1 MAKAN
6 SLQAGGVQSELGQR
20 LLFLFIA
27 IVIYRIGTFIPIPG
41 ISLTE
46 VQNLINSGDAGNVSA
61 FANLFSGGAIKR
73 MSIFALGVMP
83 YISASIV
90 MQLLSHMPGKL
101 KELKNSGSIGR
112 KKITQYTRY
121 LAFAVAL
128 FQGIAMCLA
137 FRSAALYSGP
147 AFWLIGGFTF
157 ATGAMFLMWLGE
169 QINER
174 GIGNGISMLIMAG
187 IVASMPR
194 VFAGLIS
201 SAKAGDV
208 ATPLVLAIFAIIL
221 ALFVIIVYMETAQRR
236 IPIHYARQ
244 QAGMALGQNTPYLP
258 LKVNLAGV
266 IPVIFASAIMI
277 LLATIFSFL
286 SNVSW
291 FSTSLGDSPDLGVVA
306 TVLQSFGRY
315 MNLVATH
322 LQSGQP
328 VYIIIFGLLI
338 VGFAFFYTGLVFENK
353 ELADDLKKSG
363 AFIQGVRPGKV
374 TAEYIDNVQ
383 NRLTL
388 VGALYV
394 AAVVIVPEVFNMN
407 SSNQV
412 LLQFGGASILI
423 IVVVAMDFVQKVQ
436 SMRMSSQYES
446 LMKKSHLGRR
456 RK

>member
-1 MAKAN
+1 MAKAKPM
-6 SLQAGGVQSELGQR
+6 QAAGVQSELAQR

-41 ISLTE
+41 ISLAE
-46 VQNLINSGDAGNVSA
+46 VQRAISSGDAGNISA
-61 FANLFSGGAIKR
+61 FANLFSGGAMER

-101 KELKNSGSIGR
+101 KELKNSGTTGR

-128 FQGIAMCLA
+128 FQGVSMCLV
-137 FRSAALYSGP
+137 FRSAALYEGP
-147 AFWLIGGFTF
+147 AFWLIGGFSF
-157 ATGAMFLMWLGE
+157 AVGAMFLMWLGE

-201 SAKAGDV
+201 SAQAGDV

-221 ALFVIIVYMETAQRR
+221 GLFVVIVYMETAQRR

-244 QAGMALGQNTPYLP
+244 QAGMAMGQNAPYLP

-277 LLATIFSFL
+277 LLVTVFSFL
-286 SNVSW
+286 SNVDVG
-291 FSTSLGDSPDLGVVA
+291 FD
-306 TVLQSFGRY
+306 SFGRY
-315 MNLVATH
+315 MNIVATN

-328 VYIIIFGLLI
+328 IYIIVFAVLI
-338 VGFAFFYTGLVFENK
+338 IGFAFFYTGLVFENK

-363 AFIQGVRPGKV
+363 AFIQGVRPGKA
-374 TAEYIDNVQ
+374 TADYIDRVQ

-436 SMRMSSQYES
+436 AMRMSGQYES

-456 RK
+456 RN

>member
-1 MAKAN
+1 M
-6 SLQAGGVQSELGQR
+6 QASGLQSELGQR
-20 LLFLFIA
+20 LLFLFLA
-27 IVIYRIGTFIPIPG
+27 IVVYRIGTFIPIPG
-41 ISLTE
+41 ISMAELR
-46 VQNLINSGDAGNVSA
+46 QAISNGDGGNLSA
-61 FANLFSGGAIKR
+61 FANLFSGGAMER

-101 KELKNSGSIGR
+101 KELKNSGSAGR

-128 FQGIAMCLA
+128 FQGISMCLV
-137 FRSAALYSGP
+137 FKNVALYSGP
-147 AFWLIGGFTF
+147 AFWLIGGFCF

-169 QINER
+169 QINEK
-174 GIGNGISMLIMAG
+174 GIGNGISMLIMVG

-201 SAKAGDV
+201 SAKSGLV
-208 ATPLVLAIFAIIL
+208 NTPFVLAIFAIIF
-221 ALFVIIVYMETAQRR
+221 ALFFVIVYMETSQRQ
-236 IPIHYARQ
+236 IKIHYARQ
-244 QAGMALGQNTPYLP
+244 QAGMAMGQNAPYLP

-277 LLATIFSFL
+277 LLVTVLTFL
-286 SNVSW
+286 SKVDV
-291 FSTSLGDSPDLGVVA
+291 GME
-306 TVLQSFGRY
+306 SFGRY
-315 MNLVATH
+315 MSMLANH
-322 LQSGQP
+322 LQGGQP
-328 VYIIIFGLLI
+328 VYIIVFALLI

-363 AFIQGVRPGKV
+363 AFIQGVRPGKA
-374 TAEYIDNVQ
+374 TADYIDKVQ

-407 SSNQV
+407 SSNNV

-436 SMRMSSQYES
+436 AMRMSTQYES

-456 RK
+456 RN

>member
-1 MAKAN
+1 MVKAN
-6 SLQAGGVQSELGQR
+6 PMQASGLQSELGQR
-20 LLFLFIA
+20 LLFLFLA
-27 IVIYRIGTFIPIPG
+27 IVVYRIGTFIPIPG
-41 ISLTE
+41 ISMAE
-46 VQNLINSGDAGNVSA
+46 VQRAINSGEGGNLSA
-61 FANLFSGGAIKR
+61 FANLFSGGAMKR

-101 KELKNSGSIGR
+101 KELKNSGSTGR

-121 LAFAVAL
+121 LAFAVAM
-128 FQGIAMCLA
+128 FQGISMCLV
-137 FRSAALYSGP
+137 FKSVALYSGP
-147 AFWLIGGFTF
+147 AFWLIGGFCF
-157 ATGAMFLMWLGE
+157 AAGAMFLMWLGE
-169 QINER
+169 QINEK

-194 VFAGLIS
+194 VFAGLIN
-201 SAKAGDV
+201 SAKSGQVDTAF
-208 ATPLVLAIFAIIL
+208 VLAIFAIIL
-221 ALFVIIVYMETAQRR
+221 GLFFVIVYMETSQRQ
-236 IPIHYARQ
+236 IKIHYARQ
-244 QAGMALGQNTPYLP
+244 QAGMALGQNSPYLP

-277 LLATIFSFL
+277 LLVSVFTFL
-286 SNVSW
+286 SKVDI
-291 FSTSLGDSPDLGVVA
+291 GME
-306 TVLQSFGRY
+306 SFGRY
-315 MNLVATH
+315 MGIVVSS

-328 VYIIIFGLLI
+328 IYIILFAVLI

-363 AFIQGVRPGKV
+363 AFIQGVRPGKA
-374 TAEYIDNVQ
+374 TADYIDKVQ

-407 SSNQV
+407 SSNKV

-423 IVVVAMDFVQKVQ
+423 IVVVSMDFVQKVQ
-436 SMRMSSQYES
+436 AMRMSSQYES

-456 RK
+456 RN

>member
-6 SLQAGGVQSELGQR
+6 TLQASGAKSELGQR
-20 LLFLFIA
+20 LMFLFLA
-27 IVIYRIGTFIPIPG
+27 IVVYRIGTFIPIPG
-41 ISLTE
+41 INLTE
-46 VQNLINSGDAGNVSA
+46 VQSLINNRDAGDVSA
-61 FANLFSGGAIKR
+61 FANLFSGGAIER

-90 MQLLSHMPGKL
+90 MQLLSHTPGKL
-101 KELKNSGSIGR
+101 KELKNNGSSGR

-128 FQGIAMCLA
+128 FQGVAMCFA
-137 FRSAALYSGP
+137 FKSAALYSGP

-157 ATGAMFLMWLGE
+157 AAGAMFLMWLGE
-169 QINER
+169 QINDK

-208 ATPLVLAIFAIIL
+208 ATPIVLAIFAIIF
-221 ALFVIIVYMETAQRR
+221 ALFVVIVYMETAQRR

-244 QAGMALGQNTPYLP
+244 QAGMTTGQNAPYLP

-277 LLATIFSFL
+277 LLATVFSFL
-286 SNVSW
+286 SNIDQLSNL
-291 FSTSLGDSPDLGVVA
+291 FSG
-306 TVLQSFGRY
+306 SFGRY
-315 MNLVATH
+315 MNLIATN

-328 VYIIIFGLLI
+328 VYILIFGLLI
-338 VGFAFFYTGLVFENK
+338 IGFSFFYTGLVFENK
-353 ELADDLKKSG
+353 ELANDLKKSG
-363 AFIQGVRPGKV
+363 AFIQGVRPGKA
-374 TAEYIDNVQ
+374 TADYIDNVQ

-436 SMRMSSQYES
+436 SMRMSTQYES

-456 RK
+456 RN

>member
-6 SLQAGGVQSELGQR
+6 TLQANSGMQSELGQR
-20 LLFLFIA
+20 LLFLFLAIA
-27 IVIYRIGTFIPIPG
+27 IYRIGTFIPIPG
-41 ISLTE
+41 IDLDEVRKIMEGGNTE
-46 VQNLINSGDAGNVSA
+46 KISA

-90 MQLLSHMPGKL
+90 IQLLSHMPGKL
-101 KELKNSGSIGR
+101 KELKNSGSTGHR
-112 KKITQYTRY
+112 KITQYTRY

-128 FQGIAMCLA
+128 FQGTAMCLA
-137 FRSAALYSGP
+137 FNKAAVYSGP
-147 AFWLIGGFTF
+147 AFWLVGGFIF
-157 ATGAMFLMWLGE
+157 AAGAIFLMWLGE
-169 QINER
+169 QINEK

-201 SAKAGDV
+201 SAKAEQV
-208 ATPLVLAIFAIIL
+208 STPLVLAIFAIII
-221 ALFVIIVYMETAQRR
+221 ALFVVIVYMETAQRR

-244 QAGMALGQNTPYLP
+244 QAGMTMGQNTPYLP
-258 LKVNLAGV
+258 LKVNLAGI

-277 LLATIFSFL
+277 LLATVFSFL
-286 SNVSW
+286 SNVE
-291 FSTSLGDSPDLGVVA
+291 
-306 TVLQSFGRY
+306 VLSNLFNGSFGRY
-315 MNLVATH
+315 MNIVSTSLS
-322 LQSGQP
+322 QGQP
-328 VYIIIFGLLI
+328 VYILIFALLI
-338 VGFAFFYTGLVFENK
+338 LAFSFFYTGLVFENK
-353 ELADDLKKSG
+353 ELADNLKKSG
-363 AFIQGVRPGKV
+363 AFIQGVRPGKA
-374 TAEYIDNVQ
+374 TADYIDNVQ

-394 AAVVIVPEVFNMN
+394 AAVVVVPEMFNMN

-412 LLQFGGASILI
+412 LTQFGGASILI

-436 SMRMSSQYES
+436 AMRMSSQYES

-456 RK
+456 RN

>member
-1 MAKAN
+1 MAKAKT
-6 SLQAGGVQSELGQR
+6 SQPGGVQSELGRR
-20 LLFLFIA
+20 LLFLFLA

-41 ISLTE
+41 ISLAQ
-46 VQNLINSGDAGNVSA
+46 VQELINSGDAGDVSA

-101 KELKNSGSIGR
+101 KELKNSGSTGR

-121 LAFAVAL
+121 LAFGVAL

-137 FRSAALYSGP
+137 FKSAALYSGP
-147 AFWLIGGFTF
+147 AFWLIGGFSF

-169 QINER
+169 QINEK
-174 GIGNGISMLIMAG
+174 GIGNGISMLIMTG
-187 IVASMPR
+187 IVASMPS

-208 ATPLVLAIFAIIL
+208 ATPLVLAIFAIIIV
-221 ALFVIIVYMETAQRR
+221 LFVVIVYMETAQRR

-244 QAGMALGQNTPYLP
+244 QAGMTLGQNAPYLP

-266 IPVIFASAIMI
+266 IPVIFASAIMV
-277 LLATIFSFL
+277 LLVTIFSFL
-286 SNVSW
+286 SN
-291 FSTSLGDSPDLGVVA
+291 LDIGVE
-306 TVLQSFGRY
+306 SFGRY
-315 MNLVATH
+315 MNLVATN
-322 LQSGQP
+322 LQNGQP
-328 VYIIIFGLLI
+328 VYMIAFAALIIAFS
-338 VGFAFFYTGLVFENK
+338 FFYTGLVFENK

-363 AFIQGVRPGKV
+363 AFIQGVRPGKA
-374 TAEYIDNVQ
+374 TAGYIDNVQ

-394 AAVVIVPEVFNMN
+394 TAVVIVPEVFNMN

-423 IVVVAMDFVQKVQ
+423 IVIVAMDFVQKVQ
-436 SMRMSSQYES
+436 AMQMSSQYES

-456 RK
+456 RS

>member
-1 MAKAN
+1 MQN
-6 SLQAGGVQSELGQR
+6 TGMQSELGQR

-41 ISLTE
+41 INLDE
-46 VQNLINSGDAGNVSA
+46 VQKLISNRDAGDISA
-61 FANLFSGGAIKR
+61 FANLFSGGAIER
-73 MSIFALGVMP
+73 MSVFALGVMP

-101 KELKNSGSIGR
+101 KDLKNSGTTGR

-128 FQGIAMCLA
+128 FQGVAMCLA
-137 FRSAALYSGP
+137 FRNAALYSGP
-147 AFWLIGGFTF
+147 AFWLIGGFSF
-157 ATGAMFLMWLGE
+157 AAGAMFLMWLGE
-169 QINER
+169 QINEK

-201 SAKAGDV
+201 SARVGDV

-221 ALFVIIVYMETAQRR
+221 GLFIIIVYMETAQRR

-244 QAGMALGQNTPYLP
+244 QAGMTLGQSAPYLP
-258 LKVNLAGV
+258 LKINLAGV
-266 IPVIFASAIMI
+266 IPVIFGSAIMI
-277 LLATIFSFL
+277 LLGTIFSFL
-286 SNVSW
+286 GNVEQLS
-291 FSTSLGDSPDLGVVA
+291 SVLGDSF
-306 TVLQSFGRY
+306 SRY
-315 MNLVATH
+315 MSLVSTN

-328 VYIIIFGLLI
+328 VYILIFGLLI
-338 VGFAFFYTGLVFENK
+338 IGFSFFYTGLVFENK

-363 AFIQGVRPGKV
+363 AFIQGVRPGKA

-383 NRLTL
+383 SRLTL
-388 VGALYV
+388 IGALYV
-394 AAVVIVPEVFNMN
+394 AAVVIVPEIFNMN

-436 SMRMSSQYES
+436 AMRMSSQYES

-456 RK
+456 RH

>member
-1 MAKAN
+1 MAKGN
-6 SLQAGGVQSELGQR
+6 TLQASRSKSELGQR
-20 LLFLFIA
+20 LLFLFFA

-41 ISLTE
+41 ISLSE
-46 VQNLINSGDAGNVSA
+46 VQNLISSRDASDVSA
-61 FANLFSGGAIKR
+61 FANLFSGGAIER

-101 KELKNSGSIGR
+101 KELKNTGSTGR

-121 LAFAVAL
+121 LAFAVAV
-128 FQGIAMCLA
+128 FQGVAMCLA

-147 AFWLIGGFTF
+147 AFWLIGGFSF

-174 GIGNGISMLIMAG
+174 GIGNGISMIILAG

-221 ALFVIIVYMETAQRR
+221 VLFVVIVYMETAQRR
-236 IPIHYARQ
+236 IRIHYARQ
-244 QAGMALGQNTPYLP
+244 QAGMAMGQNAPYLP

-277 LLATIFSFL
+277 LLATVFSFL
-286 SNVSW
+286 SNLNQLNTLLSE
-291 FSTSLGDSPDLGVVA
+291 
-306 TVLQSFGRY
+306 SFGRY
-315 MNLVATH
+315 MNVVATS

-328 VYIIIFGLLI
+328 VYILVFGFLII
-338 VGFAFFYTGLVFENK
+338 GFSFFYTALVFENK
-353 ELADDLKKSG
+353 ELAEDLRKSG
-363 AFIQGVRPGKV
+363 AFIQGVRPGKA
-374 TAEYIDNVQ
+374 TANYIDNVQ

-394 AAVVIVPEVFNMN
+394 ATVVVVPEVFNMN

-423 IVVVAMDFVQKVQ
+423 VVVVAMDFVQKVQ
-436 SMRMSSQYES
+436 AMRMSTQYES

-456 RK
+456 RS

>member
-1 MAKAN
+1 MAKGN
-6 SLQAGGVQSELGQR
+6 TLQASGIQSELGQR

-41 ISLTE
+41 ISLAE
-46 VQNLINSGDAGNVSA
+46 VQNLINNRDAGNVSA
-61 FANLFSGGAIKR
+61 FANLFSGGAIER

-101 KELKNSGSIGR
+101 KELKNSGSTGR

-128 FQGIAMCLA
+128 FQGVAMCLA
-137 FRSAALYSGP
+137 FRSAALYAGP

-157 ATGAMFLMWLGE
+157 AAGAMFLMWLGE

-244 QAGMALGQNTPYLP
+244 QAGMAMGQNAPYLP

-286 SNVSW
+286 SNIEVG
-291 FSTSLGDSPDLGVVA
+291 FLGE
-306 TVLQSFGRY
+306 SFGRY
-315 MNLVATH
+315 MNLVSTN

-328 VYIIIFGLLI
+328 VYILVFGLLI
-338 VGFAFFYTGLVFENK
+338 VWFSFFYTGLVFENK

-363 AFIQGVRPGKV
+363 AFIQGVRPGKA

-436 SMRMSSQYES
+436 AMRMSSQYES

>member
-1 MAKAN
+1 MAKAKPM
-6 SLQAGGVQSELGQR
+6 QASGMQSELAQR
-20 LLFLFIA
+20 LLFLFLA
-27 IVIYRIGTFIPIPG
+27 IVVYRIGTFIPIPG
-41 ISLTE
+41 ISLAE
-46 VQNLINSGDAGNVSA
+46 VQRVISSGDAGNISA
-61 FANLFSGGAIKR
+61 FANLFSGGAMER

-101 KELKNSGSIGR
+101 KELKNSGTTGR

-121 LAFAVAL
+121 LAFIVAL
-128 FQGIAMCLA
+128 FQGVSMCLV
-137 FRSAALYSGP
+137 FRSAALYDGP
-147 AFWLIGGFTF
+147 AFWLVGGFAF
-157 ATGAMFLMWLGE
+157 AVGAMFLMWLGE

-194 VFAGLIS
+194 VFAGLIT
-201 SAKAGDV
+201 SAQAGDV

-221 ALFVIIVYMETAQRR
+221 GLFVVIVYMETAQRR

-244 QAGMALGQNTPYLP
+244 QTGMAMGQNAPYLP

-277 LLATIFSFL
+277 LLVTIFSFL
-286 SNVSW
+286 SNVEVG
-291 FSTSLGDSPDLGVVA
+291 LE
-306 TVLQSFGRY
+306 SFGRY
-315 MNLVATH
+315 MNIVSTN

-328 VYIIIFGLLI
+328 VYIIIFAVLI

-363 AFIQGVRPGKV
+363 AFIQGVRPGKA
-374 TAEYIDNVQ
+374 TADYIDKVQ

-436 SMRMSSQYES
+436 AMRMSTQYES

-456 RK
+456 RN

>member
-1 MAKAN
+1 MAKNGA
-6 SLQAGGVQSELGQR
+6 LQTGGSQSELGQR
-20 LLFLFIA
+20 LLFLFLA

-41 ISLTE
+41 IDLAQVQSLIS
-46 VQNLINSGDAGNVSA
+46 NKDAGDVSA
-61 FANLFSGGAIKR
+61 FANLFSGGAIAR

-90 MQLLSHMPGKL
+90 IQLLSHMPGKL
-101 KELKNSGSIGR
+101 KELKASGSTGR

-137 FRSAALYSGP
+137 FRSAAADPNPGP
-147 AFWLIGGFTF
+147 EFWLIGGFSF
-157 ATGAMFLMWLGE
+157 AVGAMFLMWLGE

-221 ALFVIIVYMETAQRR
+221 GLFVVIVYMETAQRR

-244 QAGMALGQNTPYLP
+244 QAGMGMGQNAPYLP

-286 SNVSW
+286 SNVEVMSG
-291 FSTSLGDSPDLGVVA
+291 FLGEN
-306 TVLQSFGRY
+306 FGRY
-315 MNLVATH
+315 MNTVAVN

-328 VYIIIFGLLI
+328 VYILIFALLI
-338 VGFAFFYTGLVFENK
+338 IGFSFFYTGLVFENK

-363 AFIQGVRPGKV
+363 AFIQGVRPGKA
-374 TAEYIDNVQ
+374 TADYIDNVQ

-436 SMRMSSQYES
+436 AMRMSSQYES

-456 RK
+456 RS

>member
-1 MAKAN
+1 MAKG
-6 SLQAGGVQSELGQR
+6 STLQTSGSQSELGQR
-20 LLFLFIA
+20 LLFLFLA

-41 ISLTE
+41 INLAE
-46 VQNLINSGDAGNVSA
+46 VQNLINNRDAGDVSA
-61 FANLFSGGAIKR
+61 FANLFSGGAIER

-101 KELKNSGSIGR
+101 KDLKNSGSTGR

-128 FQGIAMCLA
+128 FQGVAMCLA
-137 FRSAALYSGP
+137 FRSAALYAGP
-147 AFWLIGGFTF
+147 AFWLVGGFSF
-157 ATGAMFLMWLGE
+157 AVGAMFLMWLGE
-169 QINER
+169 QINDR

-194 VFAGLIS
+194 VFAGLIE
-201 SAKAGDV
+201 SAKSGDV

-221 ALFVIIVYMETAQRR
+221 GLFVVIVYMETAQRR

-244 QAGMALGQNTPYLP
+244 QAGMAMGQNAPYLP

-286 SNVSW
+286 SNVEVLSG
-291 FSTSLGDSPDLGVVA
+291 FLGDNFS
-306 TVLQSFGRY
+306 RY
-315 MNLVATH
+315 MNAVAIN

-328 VYIIIFGLLI
+328 IYILIFAILII
-338 VGFAFFYTGLVFENK
+338 GFSFFYTGLVFENK

-363 AFIQGVRPGKV
+363 AFIQGVRPGKA
-374 TAEYIDNVQ
+374 TADYIDNVQ

-394 AAVVIVPEVFNMN
+394 AAVVVVPEVFNMN

-436 SMRMSSQYES
+436 AMRMSSQYES

-456 RK
+456 R

>member
-6 SLQAGGVQSELGQR
+6 SLAAGGKVSSELAQR
-20 LLFLFIA
+20 LFFLFIA
-27 IVIYRIGTFIPIPG
+27 IVIYRIGTFIPVPG
-41 ISLTE
+41 INIAE
-46 VQNLINSGDAGNVSA
+46 VQRMVGSGGAADISA
-61 FANLFSGGAIKR
+61 FANLFSGGAIER
-73 MSIFALGVMP
+73 MSIFSLGVMP

-90 MQLLSHMPGKL
+90 IQLLSHMPGKL
-101 KELKNSGSIGR
+101 KELKNSGTTGR

-121 LAFAVAL
+121 LAFGVAL
-128 FQGIAMCLA
+128 FQGIAMCLT
-137 FRSAALYSGP
+137 FRAAALYDGP
-147 AFWLIGGFTF
+147 AFWLIGGFVF

-169 QINER
+169 QINEK

-194 VFAGLIS
+194 VFAGLIA

-221 ALFVIIVYMETAQRR
+221 GLFVVIVYMETAQRR

-244 QAGMALGQNTPYLP
+244 QAGMTVGQNTPYLP

-277 LLATIFSFL
+277 LLTTIFSFL
-286 SNVSW
+286 SNVDM
-291 FSTSLGDSPDLGVVA
+291 GMD
-306 TVLQSFGRY
+306 SFGRY
-315 MNLVATH
+315 MNLVATN

-328 VYIIIFGLLI
+328 IYIIVFGLLI
-338 VGFAFFYTGLVFENK
+338 VAFSFFYTGLVFENK

-363 AFIQGVRPGKV
+363 AFIQGVRPGKA
-374 TAEYIDNVQ
+374 TADYLDKVQ

-388 VGALYV
+388 VGAIYV

-436 SMRMSSQYES
+436 AMQMSSQYES

-456 RK
+456 RT

>member
-6 SLQAGGVQSELGQR
+6 PMQTNGIQSELAQR
-20 LLFLFIA
+20 LLFLFLA
-27 IVIYRIGTFIPIPG
+27 IVVYRLGTFIPIPG
-41 ISLTE
+41 ISMAE
-46 VQNLINSGDAGNVSA
+46 IQRAISNGDGGNLSA
-61 FANLFSGGAIKR
+61 FANLFSGGAMQR

-90 MQLLSHMPGKL
+90 MQLLSHMPGRL
-101 KELKNSGSIGR
+101 KELKNSGTTGR

-121 LAFAVAL
+121 LAFGVAL
-128 FQGIAMCLA
+128 FQGVAMCLA
-137 FRSAALYSGP
+137 FRNYALYSGP
-147 AFWLIGGFTF
+147 AFWLIGGFCF
-157 ATGAMFLMWLGE
+157 AAGAMFLMWLGE
-169 QINER
+169 QINEK
-174 GIGNGISMLIMAG
+174 GIGNGISMIIMAG

-201 SAKAGDV
+201 SAKSGDV

-221 ALFVIIVYMETAQRR
+221 GLFVVIVYMETSQRQ
-236 IPIHYARQ
+236 IKIHYARQ
-244 QAGMALGQNTPYLP
+244 QAGMALGQNSPYLP

-266 IPVIFASAIMI
+266 IPVIFGSAIMI
-277 LLATIFSFL
+277 LLVTVFSFL
-286 SNVSW
+286 SNI
-291 FSTSLGDSPDLGVVA
+291 DIGVE
-306 TVLQSFGRY
+306 SFGRY
-315 MNLVATH
+315 MSLVATN

-328 VYIIIFGLLI
+328 VYIIVFAVLI
-338 VGFAFFYTGLVFENK
+338 VAFAFFYTGLVFENK

-363 AFIQGVRPGKV
+363 AFIQGVRPGKA
-374 TAEYIDNVQ
+374 TADYIDQVQ

-407 SSNQV
+407 SSNNV

-436 SMRMSSQYES
+436 AMRMSSQYES

-456 RK
+456 RS

>member
-1 MAKAN
+1 MAKAKI
-6 SLQAGGVQSELGQR
+6 SQPGGVQSELGRR
-20 LLFLFIA
+20 LLFLFLA

-41 ISLTE
+41 ISLAQ
-46 VQNLINSGDAGNVSA
+46 VQELINNRDAGDISA
-61 FANLFSGGAIKR
+61 FANLFSGGAIER

-101 KELKNSGSIGR
+101 KELKNSGSTGR

-121 LAFAVAL
+121 LAFGVAM

-147 AFWLIGGFTF
+147 AFWLIGGFSF
-157 ATGAMFLMWLGE
+157 AAGAMFLMWLGE
-169 QINER
+169 QINEK
-174 GIGNGISMLIMAG
+174 GIGNGISMLIMTG
-187 IVASMPR
+187 IVASMPS

-208 ATPLVLAIFAIIL
+208 ATPLVLAIFAIIIV
-221 ALFVIIVYMETAQRR
+221 LFVVIVYMETAQRR

-244 QAGMALGQNTPYLP
+244 QAGMVLGQNAPYLP

-266 IPVIFASAIMI
+266 IPVIFASAIMV
-277 LLATIFSFL
+277 LLVTIFSFL
-286 SNVSW
+286 SN
-291 FSTSLGDSPDLGVVA
+291 LDIGVE
-306 TVLQSFGRY
+306 SFGRY
-315 MNLVATH
+315 MNLVATN
-322 LQSGQP
+322 LQK
-328 VYIIIFGLLI
+328 
-338 VGFAFFYTGLVFENK
+338 VFENK

-363 AFIQGVRPGKV
+363 AFIQGVRPGKA
-374 TAEYIDNVQ
+374 TAGYIDNVQ

-394 AAVVIVPEVFNMN
+394 TAVVIVPEVFNMN

-423 IVVVAMDFVQKVQ
+423 IVIVAMDFVQKVQ
-436 SMRMSSQYES
+436 AMQMSSQYES
-446 LMKKSHLGRR
+446 LMKKSHLGRKR
-456 RK
+456 H

>member
-1 MAKAN
+1 MAKAKPM
-6 SLQAGGVQSELGQR
+6 QASSGMQSELGQR

-41 ISLTE
+41 ISLDQ
-46 VQNLINSGDAGNVSA
+46 VQELINNRDAGDVSA
-61 FANLFSGGAIKR
+61 FANLFSGGAIER

-83 YISASIV
+83 YISASIII
-90 MQLLSHMPGKL
+90 QLLSHMPGKL
-101 KELKNSGSIGR
+101 KELKNSGSTGR

-121 LAFAVAL
+121 LAFAVSL
-128 FQGIAMCLA
+128 FQGVAMCLA

-157 ATGAMFLMWLGE
+157 AAGAMFLMWLGE
-169 QINER
+169 QINDR

-194 VFAGLIS
+194 VFAGLIT

-221 ALFVIIVYMETAQRR
+221 GLFVVIVYMETAQRR

-244 QAGMALGQNTPYLP
+244 QAGMTLGQNAPYLP

-277 LLATIFSFL
+277 LLATVFSFL
-286 SNVSW
+286 SNFDA
-291 FSTSLGDSPDLGVVA
+291 FSSVVGD
-306 TVLQSFGRY
+306 SFGRY
-315 MNLVATH
+315 MSLIATN

-338 VGFAFFYTGLVFENK
+338 IGFSFFYTGLVFENK

-363 AFIQGVRPGKV
+363 AFIQGVRPGKA

-383 NRLTL
+383 NRLTF

-394 AAVVIVPEVFNMN
+394 AAVVIIPEVFNMN

-436 SMRMSSQYES
+436 AMRMSSQYES

-456 RK
+456 RT

>member
-1 MAKAN
+1 MAKGTT
-6 SLQAGGVQSELGQR
+6 LQATGMQSELGQR
-20 LLFLFIA
+20 LLFLFLA

-41 ISLTE
+41 ISLAE
-46 VQNLINSGDAGNVSA
+46 VQNLINNRDAGNVSA
-61 FANLFSGGAIKR
+61 FANLFSGGAIER

-101 KELKNSGSIGR
+101 KDLKNSGSTGR
-112 KKITQYTRY
+112 KKVTQYTRY

-137 FRSAALYSGP
+137 FRGAALYAGP
-147 AFWLIGGFTF
+147 AFWLIGGFAF
-157 ATGAMFLMWLGE
+157 AAGAMFLMWLGE

-201 SAKAGDV
+201 SAKSGDV

-221 ALFVIIVYMETAQRR
+221 GLFIVIVYMETAQRR

-244 QAGMALGQNTPYLP
+244 QAGMALGQNAPYLP

-277 LLATIFSFL
+277 LLGTVFSFL
-286 SNVSW
+286 SNVEQLSGL
-291 FSTSLGDSPDLGVVA
+291 FEG
-306 TVLQSFGRY
+306 SFGRY
-315 MNLVATH
+315 MNLVATN

-328 VYIIIFGLLI
+328 VYILVFGLLI
-338 VGFAFFYTGLVFENK
+338 IGFSFFYTGLVFENK

-363 AFIQGVRPGKV
+363 AFIQGVRPGRA
-374 TAEYIDNVQ
+374 TADYIDNVQ

-436 SMRMSSQYES
+436 AMRMSSQYES

-456 RK
+456 RR

>member
-1 MAKAN
+1 MAKTKP
-6 SLQAGGVQSELGQR
+6 SQPTGIQSELAQR
-20 LLFLFIA
+20 LLFLFLA

-41 ISLTE
+41 VSLAQ
-46 VQNLINSGDAGNVSA
+46 VQELVNNRDAGDVSA
-61 FANLFSGGAIKR
+61 FANLFSGGAIER

-101 KELKNSGSIGR
+101 KELKSSGSTGR

-121 LAFAVAL
+121 LAFGVAL
-128 FQGIAMCLA
+128 FQGVAMCLA
-137 FRSAALYSGP
+137 FKSAALYSGP
-147 AFWLIGGFTF
+147 AFWLIGGFSF
-157 ATGAMFLMWLGE
+157 AVGAMFLMWLGE

-174 GIGNGISMLIMAG
+174 GIGNGISMLIMTG

-201 SAKAGDV
+201 SAKSGDV
-208 ATPLVLAIFAIIL
+208 ATPLVLAIFAIIIV
-221 ALFVIIVYMETAQRR
+221 LFVVIVYMETAQRR

-244 QAGMALGQNTPYLP
+244 QAGMTLGQNAPYLP

-266 IPVIFASAIMI
+266 IPVIFASAIMV
-277 LLATIFSFL
+277 LLVTVFSFL
-286 SNVSW
+286 SN
-291 FSTSLGDSPDLGVVA
+291 LEIGIE
-306 TVLQSFGRY
+306 SFGRY
-315 MNLVATH
+315 MNLVATN
-322 LQSGQP
+322 LQNGQP
-328 VYIIIFGLLI
+328 VYMIVFAVLI
-338 VGFAFFYTGLVFENK
+338 VGFSFFYTGLVFENK

-363 AFIQGVRPGKV
+363 AFIQGVRPGKA
-374 TAEYIDNVQ
+374 TADYIDNVQ

-394 AAVVIVPEVFNMN
+394 TAVVIVPEVFNMN
-407 SSNQV
+407 SSNDV

-423 IVVVAMDFVQKVQ
+423 VVIVAMDFVQKVQ
-436 SMRMSSQYES
+436 AMQMSTQYES

-456 RK
+456 RR

>member
-1 MAKAN
+1 MAKGNTLQAN
-6 SLQAGGVQSELGQR
+6 SGMQSELGQR
-20 LLFLFIA
+20 LLFLFAA
-27 IVIYRIGTFIPIPG
+27 IVVYRIGTFIPIPG
-41 ISLTE
+41 INLDE
-46 VQNLINSGDAGNVSA
+46 VQKLMEGGNAGDISA

-101 KELKNSGSIGR
+101 KELKNSGSTGR

-121 LAFAVAL
+121 LAFGVAL

-137 FRSAALYSGP
+137 FRNAAVYSGP

-169 QINER
+169 QINEK

-221 ALFVIIVYMETAQRR
+221 ALFVVIVYMETAQRR

-244 QAGMALGQNTPYLP
+244 QAGMAMGQNAPYLP

-266 IPVIFASAIMI
+266 IPVIFGSAIMI
-277 LLATIFSFL
+277 LIGTVFSFL
-286 SNVSW
+286 SNV
-291 FSTSLGDSPDLGVVA
+291 D
-306 TVLQSFGRY
+306 VLSNLFNGSFGRY
-315 MNLVATH
+315 MSLVSTH

-328 VYIIIFGLLI
+328 VYILVFGLLI
-338 VGFAFFYTGLVFENK
+338 IAFSFFYTGLVFENK

-363 AFIQGVRPGKV
+363 AFIQGVRPGKA
-374 TAEYIDNVQ
+374 TADYIDNVQ

-407 SSNQV
+407 KSNQV

-436 SMRMSSQYES
+436 AMRMSSQYES
-446 LMKKSHLGRR
+446 LMKKSHLGRKR
-456 RK
+456 H

>member
-1 MAKAN
+1 M
-6 SLQAGGVQSELGQR
+6 QASGIQSELAQR
-20 LLFLFIA
+20 LLFLFLA

-41 ISLTE
+41 ISLAE
-46 VQNLINSGDAGNVSA
+46 VQRAINSGDVGNLSA
-61 FANLFSGGAIKR
+61 FANLFSGGAMER

-101 KELKNSGSIGR
+101 KELKNSGSTGR

-128 FQGIAMCLA
+128 FQGISMCLL
-137 FRSAALYSGP
+137 FRTAALYSGP
-147 AFWLIGGFTF
+147 AFWLIGGFSF
-157 ATGAMFLMWLGE
+157 AVGAIFLMWLGE

-194 VFAGLIS
+194 VFAGLIT
-201 SAKAGDV
+201 SAQAGDV

-221 ALFVIIVYMETAQRR
+221 ALFVVIVYMETAQRR

-244 QAGMALGQNTPYLP
+244 QAGMALGQNSPYLP

-277 LLATIFSFL
+277 LLVAIFSFL
-286 SNVSW
+286 SNVDIG
-291 FSTSLGDSPDLGVVA
+291 FA
-306 TVLQSFGRY
+306 SFGRY
-315 MNLVATH
+315 MNIVATN

-328 VYIIIFGLLI
+328 VYIIIFALLI

-363 AFIQGVRPGKV
+363 AFIQGVRPGKA
-374 TAEYIDNVQ
+374 TADYIDKVQ

-436 SMRMSSQYES
+436 AMRMSTQYES

-456 RK
+456 RN

>member
-1 MAKAN
+1 MAKAKT
-6 SLQAGGVQSELGQR
+6 LQANSGMQSELGQR

-27 IVIYRIGTFIPIPG
+27 IMIYRIGTFIPIPG
-41 ISLTE
+41 IDLE
-46 VQNLINSGDAGNVSA
+46 DVRKLMEGGNAGKISA

-90 MQLLSHMPGKL
+90 IQLLSHMPGKL
-101 KELKNSGSIGR
+101 KELKNSGSTGR

-128 FQGIAMCLA
+128 FQGVAMCLA
-137 FRSAALYSGP
+137 FRSAAVYSGP

-157 ATGAMFLMWLGE
+157 AAGAIFLMWLGE
-169 QINER
+169 QINEK

-208 ATPLVLAIFAIIL
+208 ATPLVLAIFAIIFG
-221 ALFVIIVYMETAQRR
+221 LFVVIVYMETAQRR

-244 QAGMALGQNTPYLP
+244 QAGMAMGQNAPYLP

-266 IPVIFASAIMI
+266 IPVIFGSAIMI
-277 LLATIFSFL
+277 LLATVFSFL
-286 SNVSW
+286 SNVE
-291 FSTSLGDSPDLGVVA
+291 
-306 TVLQSFGRY
+306 VLSNLFDGSFGRY
-315 MNLVATH
+315 MNLVSTN

-328 VYIIIFGLLI
+328 VYILIFGILI
-338 VGFAFFYTGLVFENK
+338 VAFSFFYTGLVFENK

-363 AFIQGVRPGKV
+363 AFIQGVRPGKA
-374 TAEYIDNVQ
+374 TADYIDNVQ

-436 SMRMSSQYES
+436 AMRMSSQYES

-456 RK
+456 R

>member
-1 MAKAN
+1 MVKGT
-6 SLQAGGVQSELGQR
+6 SLQTTGMQSELGQR

-27 IVIYRIGTFIPIPG
+27 IVIYRLGTFIPIPG
-41 ISLTE
+41 ISLTQ
-46 VQNLINSGDAGNVSA
+46 VQDLINNGDAGDVSA
-61 FANLFSGGAIKR
+61 FANLFSGGAIER

-101 KELKNSGSIGR
+101 KELKKSGSQGNR
-112 KKITQYTRY
+112 KITQYTRY

-128 FQGIAMCLA
+128 FQGVAMCLA
-137 FRSAALYSGP
+137 FRSAALYQGP
-147 AFWLIGGFTF
+147 AFWLIGGFSF
-157 ATGAMFLMWLGE
+157 AVGAMFLMWLGE

-208 ATPLVLAIFAIIL
+208 STPLVLAIFAIIF
-221 ALFVIIVYMETAQRR
+221 ALFVVIVYMETAQRR

-244 QAGMALGQNTPYLP
+244 QAGMALGQNAPYLP

-277 LLATIFSFL
+277 LFATVFSFL
-286 SNVSW
+286 SNVQIT
-291 FSTSLGDSPDLGVVA
+291 FLGE
-306 TVLQSFGRY
+306 SFGRY
-315 MNLVATH
+315 MNTVATN

-328 VYIIIFGLLI
+328 VYILVFGLLI
-338 VGFAFFYTGLVFENK
+338 IGFSFFYTGLVFENK

-363 AFIQGVRPGKV
+363 AFIQGVRPGKA
-374 TAEYIDNVQ
+374 TAGYIDNVQ

-394 AAVVIVPEVFNMN
+394 AAVVVVPEVFNMN

-436 SMRMSSQYES
+436 AMRMSTQYES
-446 LMKKSHLGRR
+446 LMKKSHLGR
-456 RK
+456 KKIN

>member
-1 MAKAN
+1 MVK
-6 SLQAGGVQSELGQR
+6 GRGVQNTGMQSELGQR

-41 ISLTE
+41 INLDE
-46 VQNLINSGDAGNVSA
+46 VQKLISNRDAGDISA
-61 FANLFSGGAIKR
+61 FANLFSGGAIER
-73 MSIFALGVMP
+73 MSVFALGVMP

-101 KELKNSGSIGR
+101 KDLKNSGTTGR

-128 FQGIAMCLA
+128 FQGVAMCLA
-137 FRSAALYSGP
+137 FRNAALYSGP
-147 AFWLIGGFTF
+147 AFWLIGGFAF
-157 ATGAMFLMWLGE
+157 AAGAMFLMWLGE
-169 QINER
+169 QINEK

-201 SAKAGDV
+201 SARVGDV

-221 ALFVIIVYMETAQRR
+221 GLFIVIVYMETAQRR

-244 QAGMALGQNTPYLP
+244 QAGMALGQSAPYLP

-266 IPVIFASAIMI
+266 IPVIFGSAIMI
-277 LLATIFSFL
+277 LLGTIFSFL
-286 SNVSW
+286 GNVEQLS
-291 FSTSLGDSPDLGVVA
+291 SVLGDSF
-306 TVLQSFGRY
+306 SRY
-315 MNLVATH
+315 MSLVSTN

-328 VYIIIFGLLI
+328 VYILIFGLLI
-338 VGFAFFYTGLVFENK
+338 IGFSFFYTGLVFENK

-363 AFIQGVRPGKV
+363 AFIQGVRPGKA

-383 NRLTL
+383 SRLTL
-388 VGALYV
+388 IGALYV
-394 AAVVIVPEVFNMN
+394 AAVVIVPEIFNMN

-436 SMRMSSQYES
+436 AMRMSSQYES

-456 RK
+456 RH

>member
-1 MAKAN
+1 MA
-6 SLQAGGVQSELGQR
+6 QAKTMQTGGVQTELGQR

-27 IVIYRIGTFIPIPG
+27 IMIYRIGTFIPIPG
-41 ISLTE
+41 ISME
-46 VQNLINSGDAGNVSA
+46 AVQQAINNGDGGNLSA
-61 FANLFSGGAIKR
+61 FANLFSGGAMKR

-83 YISASIV
+83 YISASII

-101 KELKNSGSIGR
+101 KELKKSGSTGR

-121 LAFAVAL
+121 LAFCVAL
-128 FQGIAMCLA
+128 FQGIAMCLG
-137 FRSAALYSGP
+137 FRSLALEGYSGP
-147 AFWLIGGFTF
+147 AFWLVGGFCF
-157 ATGAMFLMWLGE
+157 AIGAMFLMWLGE
-169 QINER
+169 QINEK

-221 ALFVIIVYMETAQRR
+221 GLFVVIVFMETSQRQ
-236 IPIHYARQ
+236 IKIHYARQ
-244 QAGMALGQNTPYLP
+244 QAGMAMGQTPYLP

-277 LLATIFSFL
+277 LMVTVFSFL
-286 SNVSW
+286 SN
-291 FSTSLGDSPDLGVVA
+291 LDIGVE
-306 TVLQSFGRY
+306 SFGRY
-315 MNLVATH
+315 MSIVASN

-363 AFIQGVRPGKV
+363 AFIQGVRPGKA
-374 TAEYIDNVQ
+374 TAEYIDKVQ

-394 AAVVIVPEVFNMN
+394 ATVVIVPEVFNMN
-407 SSNQV
+407 SSNSV

-436 SMRMSSQYES
+436 AMRMSGQYES

-456 RK
+456 R